1 MTAKS
6 SDALTFPAVP
16 VSQHDTKLYCFV
28 ISAKTLY
35 SLVRINQRDPDK
47 QEGYQRALS
56 ASRVRAIA
64 NYIDKGHPIPTAL
77 LLALTNDVHYDSKA
91 GMISIPERP
100 DAGWVIDGQH
110 RLAGAHE
117 AESDVEFAVMAFV
130 GLELRE
136 QIEQFVTIN
145 REAKGVPTS
154 LYYDLLN
161 DLPKKISDS
170 HLAQERASDIAKEL
184 RTDEDSAF
192 YGRITIHSPK
202 KGELSLTNFVR
213 KVSPL
218 VAPKKGKFNLYS
230 FIEQVGIIKNF
241 YKALQI
247 VFPKHLREP
256 RPLFFSTI
264 GFGALLNALPTIFD
278 LSIKHFGGFRTDDV
292 VKVLR
297 KIEQFDFDSWQQ
309 LGTGNAA
316 ETQAGNDVRQELIDA
331 FTTEDVSGSL
341 KL

>member
-6 SDALTFPAVP
+6 SNALTFPAVP
-16 VSQHDTKLYCFV
+16 VSQHDTELYCFV

-35 SLVRINQRDPDK
+35 SIVRINQRDPDK

-56 ASRVRAIA
+56 PSRVRAIA
-64 NYIDKGHPIPTAL
+64 NYIDKGRPIPTAL
-77 LLALTNDVHYDSKA
+77 LLALTDDCHFDATA
-91 GMISIPERP
+91 GTISIPQKP

-117 AESDVEFAVMAFV
+117 AKSDIQFAVMAFV
-130 GLELRE
+130 GLELPE

-161 DLPKKISDS
+161 DLPKKLSDS
-170 HLAQERASDIAKEL
+170 YLAQERASDIAKEL

-192 YGRITIHSPK
+192 YGRITIQSPK

-218 VAPKKGKFNLYS
+218 VTPNKGKLSLYS
-230 FIEQVGIIKNF
+230 FGEQVGIIKNF

-247 VFPKHLREP
+247 VFPKHVRDP
-256 RPLFFSTI
+256 KPLFFSTI
-264 GFGALLNALPTIFD
+264 GFGALMNALPTVFD
-278 LSIKHFGGFRTDDV
+278 LCIKHFAAFRTDDV

-297 KIEQFDFDSWQQ
+297 EIDQFDFDSWQQ

-331 FTTEDVSGSL
+331 FTTEDESGSL